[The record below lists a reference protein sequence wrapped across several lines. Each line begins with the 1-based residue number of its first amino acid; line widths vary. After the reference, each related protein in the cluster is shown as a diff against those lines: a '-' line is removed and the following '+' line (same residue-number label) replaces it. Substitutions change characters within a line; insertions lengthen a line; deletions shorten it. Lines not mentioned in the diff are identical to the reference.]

1 MHIPILPLNGAV
13 LFPKTNLPLNIF
25 EDRYIAMVDY
35 ALSKDRLIGMIQS
48 NNTGGLFNIGCLGK
62 IIGFNE
68 TNDGRYLINLEGISC
83 FVLKKELT
91 KKYSFRIIDAMILEN
106 NTKKNYKL
114 KSELKNKI
122 LDGYKRYIKEKNIN
136 INLSEI
142 INIKTEQLAKFIA
155 MVSPF
160 DDIDK
165 QMLLE
170 ITETEEF
177 CEKLLSILEIEIAN
191 LSKEKIFN

>member
-1 MHIPILPLNGAV
+1 MNIPIFPLNGAV

-35 ALSKDRLIGMIQS
+35 ALSKNRLIGMIQTK
-48 NNTGGLFNIGCLGK
+48 NNGELFNIGCLGK

-68 TNDGRYLINLEGISC
+68 TNEGRYLINLEGISC

-91 KKYSFRIIDAMILEN
+91 KKYSFRIVDVIILEN

-122 LDGYKRYIKEKNIN
+122 LDSYKRYIKEKNIN

-160 DDIDK
+160 DNIDK

-170 ITETEEF
+170 IREIEVF

-191 LSKEKIFN
+191 LNKEKIFN

>member
-1 MHIPILPLNGAV
+1 MHIPIFPFNGAV

-48 NNTGGLFNIGCLGK
+48 KNTGELFNIGCLGK

-83 FVLKKELT
+83 FFLKEELR
-91 KKYSFRIIDAMILEN
+91 KQYKFRIVDAIILEN
-106 NTKKNYKL
+106 NVKKNLKL
-114 KSELKNKI
+114 KDELKNKI
-122 LDGYKRYIKEKNIN
+122 LDSYNRYIKEKNIN
-136 INLSEI
+136 INLKEI
-142 INIKTEQLAKFIA
+142 INIKTEQLVKFIA

-160 DDIDK
+160 DNIDK

-170 ITETEEF
+170 ITETEVF

-191 LSKEKIFN
+191 LNQEKTFN

>member
-1 MHIPILPLNGAV
+1 MHIPIFPLNGAV

-35 ALSKDRLIGMIQS
+35 ALSKDRLIGMMQS
-48 NNTGGLFNIGCLGK
+48 KNTGELFNIGCLGK
-62 IIGFNE
+62 ITSFNE
-68 TNDGRYLINLEGISC
+68 TDDGRYLINLEGISC

-91 KKYSFRIIDAMILEN
+91 KIYNFRIVDAMILEN
-106 NTKKNYKL
+106 KSKKNYKL

-122 LDGYKRYIKEKNIN
+122 LDSYKRYIKEKNIN
-136 INLSEI
+136 IDLREI
-142 INIKTEQLAKFIA
+142 INIKTEQLAKLIA

-170 ITETEEF
+170 ITENRVF
-177 CEKLLSILEIEIAN
+177 CEKLISILEIEIAN
-191 LSKEKIFN
+191 LNQKKTFN

>member
-1 MHIPILPLNGAV
+1 MHIPIFPLNGAV

-25 EDRYIAMVDY
+25 EDRYKAMVNY

-48 NNTGGLFNIGCLGK
+48 KNTGELFNIGCLGK

-68 TNDGRYLINLEGISC
+68 TNDGRYLINLKGISC
-83 FVLKKELT
+83 FVLKKELI
-91 KKYSFRIIDAMILEN
+91 KQYNFRIVDIIILKN
-106 NTKKNYKL
+106 NTKQNYKL

-122 LDGYKRYIKEKNIN
+122 LDSYKRYIKEKNIN

-170 ITETEEF
+170 ITKTEEF
-177 CEKLLSILEIEIAN
+177 CEKLFSILEIEISN
-191 LSKEKIFN
+191 LNQEKIFN

>member
-1 MHIPILPLNGAV
+1 MHIPIFPLNGAV

-35 ALSKDRLIGMIQS
+35 ALSKDRLIGMIQLK
-48 NNTGGLFNIGCLGK
+48 NTGKLFNIGCLGK
-62 IIGFNE
+62 ITGFNE
-68 TNDGRYLINLEGISC
+68 TNDGRYLINLEGINC

-91 KKYSFRIIDAMILEN
+91 KQYNFRIVEAMILEN
-106 NTKKNYKL
+106 NTKKNHKL
-114 KSELKNKI
+114 KGELKNKI
-122 LDGYKRYIKEKNIN
+122 LDSYKRYIKEKNIN

-155 MVSPF
+155 MISPF
-160 DDIDK
+160 DIIDK

-170 ITETEEF
+170 ITEIEVF

-191 LSKEKIFN
+191 LNKEKIFN

>member
-1 MHIPILPLNGAV
+1 MHIPIFPLNGAV

-48 NNTGGLFNIGCLGK
+48 KNTGELFNVGCLGK

-68 TNDGRYLINLEGISC
+68 TNDGRYLINLEGINC
-83 FVLKKELT
+83 FFLKKELT
-91 KKYSFRIIDAMILEN
+91 KKHNFRIVDAMILEN
-106 NTKKNYKL
+106 KTKKNYRIKG
-114 KSELKNKI
+114 ELKNKI
-122 LDGYKRYIKEKNIN
+122 LDNYKYYIKEKGIN
-136 INLSEI
+136 INLSKI
-142 INIKTEQLAKFIA
+142 INIRTEQLAKFIA
-155 MVSPF
+155 MISPF

-170 ITETEEF
+170 ITENEVF
-177 CEKLLSILEIEIAN
+177 CEKLLSILKIEIAN
-191 LSKEKIFN
+191 FNQKKTFN

>member
-1 MHIPILPLNGAV
+1 MHIPIFPLNGVV

-35 ALSKDRLIGMIQS
+35 ALSKDRLIGMIQIK
-48 NNTGGLFNIGCLGK
+48 NTGKLFNIGCLGK
-62 IIGFNE
+62 ITGFNE
-68 TNDGRYLINLEGISC
+68 TNDGRYLINLEGINC

-91 KKYSFRIIDAMILEN
+91 KQYNFRIVDAMILEN
-106 NTKKNYKL
+106 TTKKNYKL

-136 INLSEI
+136 IDLSEI

-177 CEKLLSILEIEIAN
+177 CKKLLSILEIEIAN
-191 LSKEKIFN
+191 LNKEKIYN

>member
-1 MHIPILPLNGAV
+1 MNIPIFPLNGAV

-35 ALSKDRLIGMIQS
+35 ALSKNRLIGMIQTK
-48 NNTGGLFNIGCLGK
+48 NNGELFNIGCLGK

-68 TNDGRYLINLEGISC
+68 TNEGRYLINLEGISC

-91 KKYSFRIIDAMILEN
+91 KKYSFRIVDVIILEN

-122 LDGYKRYIKEKNIN
+122 LDSYKRYIKEKNIN
-136 INLSEI
+136 INLNEI
-142 INIKTEQLAKFIA
+142 INIKIEQLAKFIA

-170 ITETEEF
+170 ISETKLF
-177 CEKLLSILEIEIAN
+177 CEKLLSILEIEMAN
-191 LSKEKIFN
+191 LNQNKIFN

>member
-1 MHIPILPLNGAV
+1 
-13 LFPKTNLPLNIF
+13 
-25 EDRYIAMVDY
+25 MVDY
-35 ALSKDRLIGMIQS
+35 ALSKDRQIGMIQS
-48 NNTGGLFNIGCLGK
+48 KNTGELFNIVCLGK
-62 IIGFNE
+62 IISFNE
-68 TNDGRYLINLEGISC
+68 TNDGRYLINLEGINC

-91 KKYSFRIIDAMILEN
+91 KKYSFRIVDAMILEN
-106 NTKKNYKL
+106 KINTNNKIKV
-114 KSELKNKI
+114 ELKNKI
-122 LDGYKRYIKEKNIN
+122 LDSYKQYIKKKGIN

-170 ITETEEF
+170 ITETEVF
-177 CEKLLSILEIEIAN
+177 CEKLLSILKIEIAN
-191 LSKEKIFN
+191 FNQKKTFN

>member
-1 MHIPILPLNGAV
+1 MHIPIFPLNGAV

-48 NNTGGLFNIGCLGK
+48 KNTGELFNIGCVGK

-68 TNDGRYLINLEGISC
+68 TNDGRYLINLEGICC
-83 FVLKKELT
+83 FVLKKEL
-91 KKYSFRIIDAMILEN
+91 KKKHNFRIFDAMIVEN
-106 NTKKNYKL
+106 KVKKNYKL

-122 LDGYKRYIKEKNIN
+122 LDTYRRYIKEKNIN
-136 INLSEI
+136 INLGEI
-142 INIKTEQLAKFIA
+142 INIKTEQLAKLIA

-170 ITETEEF
+170 ITENKVF
-177 CEKLLSILEIEIAN
+177 CEKLLSILQIEIASLN
-191 LSKEKIFN
+191 QKKIFN

>member
-1 MHIPILPLNGAV
+1 MRIPIFPLNGAV

-48 NNTGGLFNIGCLGK
+48 KNTGELFNIGCLGK
-62 IIGFNE
+62 IISFNE
-68 TNDGRYLINLEGISC
+68 TKDGRYLINLEGINC
-83 FVLKKELT
+83 FVLKKEL
-91 KKYSFRIIDAMILEN
+91 KKKFSFRIVDVIILEN
-106 NTKKNYKL
+106 KTNTNNKIKG
-114 KSELKNKI
+114 ELKNKI
-122 LDGYKRYIKEKNIN
+122 LDSYKQYIKEKGIN

-142 INIKTEQLAKFIA
+142 INIRTEQLAKFIA
-155 MVSPF
+155 MISPF

-170 ITETEEF
+170 ITETEVF
-177 CEKLLSILEIEIAN
+177 CEKLLSILKIEIAN
-191 LSKEKIFN
+191 FNQKKTFN

>member
-1 MHIPILPLNGAV
+1 MYIPIFPLNGVV

-48 NNTGGLFNIGCLGK
+48 KNTGELFNIGCLGK
-62 IIGFNE
+62 IISFNE
-68 TNDGRYLINLEGISC
+68 TNDGRYLINLKGMSC
-83 FVLKKELT
+83 FLLKKELK
-91 KKYSFRIIDAMILEN
+91 KKYGFRIVDATILEN
-106 NTKKNYKL
+106 KTKKNYKL

-122 LDGYKRYIKEKNIN
+122 LDSYKRYIKEKNIN

-170 ITETEEF
+170 ITETEIF

-191 LSKEKIFN
+191 LNQEKIFN

>member
-1 MHIPILPLNGAV
+1 MHIPIFPLNGAV

-35 ALSKDRLIGMIQS
+35 ALSKDKLIGMIQS
-48 NNTGGLFNIGCLGK
+48 KNTGELFKIGCLGK

-68 TNDGRYLINLEGISC
+68 TNDGRYLINLEGINC
-83 FVLKKELT
+83 FILKKELT
-91 KKYSFRIIDAMILEN
+91 KKYNFRIVDAMILEN
-106 NTKKNYKL
+106 NSKKNYKL
-114 KSELKNKI
+114 KGKLKNKI
-122 LDGYKRYIKEKNIN
+122 LDSYKRYIKEKNIN
-136 INLSEI
+136 INLREI

-160 DDIDK
+160 DNIDK

-170 ITETEEF
+170 ITETEVF

-191 LSKEKIFN
+191 LNQEKILN

>member
-1 MHIPILPLNGAV
+1 MHIPIFPLNGAV
-13 LFPKTNLPLNIF
+13 FFPKTNLPLNIF

-48 NNTGGLFNIGCLGK
+48 KNTGELFNIGCLGK
-62 IIGFNE
+62 IISFNE

-91 KKYSFRIIDAMILEN
+91 KQYNFRIVEAMILEN
-106 NTKKNYKL
+106 NSKKNYKL
-114 KSELKNKI
+114 KGELKNKI
-122 LDGYKRYIKEKNIN
+122 LDSYKRYIKEKNIK
-136 INLSEI
+136 INLREI

-170 ITETEEF
+170 TMETKAF

-191 LSKEKIFN
+191 LNQEKILN

>member
-1 MHIPILPLNGAV
+1 MHIPIFPLNGAV

-35 ALSKDRLIGMIQS
+35 ALSKDRLIGMMQS
-48 NNTGGLFNIGCLGK
+48 KNTGELFNIGCLGK

-83 FVLKKELT
+83 FLLKKELT
-91 KKYSFRIIDAMILEN
+91 KKHGFRIIDAAILEN
-106 NTKKNYKL
+106 KTKKNYKL
-114 KSELKNKI
+114 KGELKNKI
-122 LDGYKRYIKEKNIN
+122 LDSYKLYIKEKNIN

-142 INIKTEQLAKFIA
+142 INIKTEQLTKFIA

-170 ITETEEF
+170 TMKTEAF

-191 LSKEKIFN
+191 LNKEKIFN

>member
-1 MHIPILPLNGAV
+1 MHIPIFPLNGAV

-35 ALSKDRLIGMIQS
+35 ALSKDRLIGMIQIK
-48 NNTGGLFNIGCLGK
+48 NTGKLFNIGCLGK
-62 IIGFNE
+62 ITGFNE
-68 TNDGRYLINLEGISC
+68 TNDGRYLINLEGINC

-91 KKYSFRIIDAMILEN
+91 KQYNFRIVEAMILEN
-106 NTKKNYKL
+106 NTKKNHKL
-114 KSELKNKI
+114 KGELKNKI
-122 LDGYKRYIKEKNIN
+122 LDSYKRYIKEKNIN

-170 ITETEEF
+170 TMETEAF

-191 LSKEKIFN
+191 LNKEKIFN

>member
-1 MHIPILPLNGAV
+1 MHIPIFPLNGAV

-35 ALSKDRLIGMIQS
+35 ALSKDRLIGMIQLK
-48 NNTGGLFNIGCLGK
+48 NTGKLFNIGCLGK
-62 IIGFNE
+62 ITGFNE
-68 TNDGRYLINLEGISC
+68 TNDGRYLINLEGINC

-91 KKYSFRIIDAMILEN
+91 KQYNFRIVEAMILEN
-106 NTKKNYKL
+106 NTKKNHKL
-114 KSELKNKI
+114 KGELKNKI
-122 LDGYKRYIKEKNIN
+122 LDSYKRYIKEKNIN

-170 ITETEEF
+170 TMETKAF
-177 CEKLLSILEIEIAN
+177 CEKLLSILEIEIVN
-191 LSKEKIFN
+191 LNKEKIFN

>member
-1 MHIPILPLNGAV
+1 MYIPIFPLNGAI

-35 ALSKDRLIGMIQS
+35 ALSNNRLIGMIQS
-48 NNTGGLFNIGCLGK
+48 KNTGELFNIGCLGK

-68 TNDGRYLINLEGISC
+68 TTDGRYLINLEGISC

-91 KKYSFRIIDAMILEN
+91 KKYNFKIVDAMILEDK
-106 NTKKNYKL
+106 TKKNYKI
-114 KSELKNKI
+114 KNELKNKI
-122 LDGYKRYIKEKNIN
+122 IDSYKQYIKEKGIN
-136 INLSEI
+136 INLSKI
-142 INIKTEQLAKFIA
+142 INVRTEQLAKFIA
-155 MVSPF
+155 MISPF

-170 ITETEEF
+170 ITETEVF
-177 CEKLLSILEIEIAN
+177 CEKLLSILKIEIASLN
-191 LSKEKIFN
+191 QKKIFN

>member
-1 MHIPILPLNGAV
+1 MQIPIFPLNGAV

-35 ALSKDRLIGMIQS
+35 ALSNDRLIGMIQS
-48 NNTGGLFNIGCLGK
+48 KNTGELFNIGCLGK

-68 TNDGRYLINLEGISC
+68 TTDGRYLINLEGISC

-91 KKYSFRIIDAMILEN
+91 KKYNFKIVDAMILEN
-106 NTKKNYKL
+106 NIKKNYKI
-114 KSELKNKI
+114 KGELKNKI
-122 LDGYKRYIKEKNIN
+122 VNIYKRYIKEKNIN

-170 ITETEEF
+170 TMKTEAF

-191 LSKEKIFN
+191 LNKEKIFN